1 MKNWVLIHTFAQ
13 NYLAVIAK
21 EVLEDNNIDANI
33 FSRIDSS
40 YSHLSE
46 FEIYVKPEDES
57 NAKELISK
65 IEN

>member
-1 MKNWVLIHTFAQ
+1 MMKNWVLIHTFAQ

-40 YSHLSE
+40 YSHLK
-46 FEIYVKPEDES
+46 FT
-57 NAKELISK
+57 
-65 IEN
+65 